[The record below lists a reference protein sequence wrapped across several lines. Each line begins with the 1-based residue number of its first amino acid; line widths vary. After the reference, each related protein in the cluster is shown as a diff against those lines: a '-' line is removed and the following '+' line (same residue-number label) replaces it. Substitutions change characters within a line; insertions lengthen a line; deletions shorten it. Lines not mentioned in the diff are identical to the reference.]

1 MMHDYFP
8 ELDGNQS
15 IDNGKLG
22 RQFHKGGGGG
32 QQQTTNQN
40 IDPAILPYITYGL
53 EEAKDLYGEAGP
65 TYYPGQTYTDQSA
78 QTTEALGLAEA
89 RARAGSPLIPAAQT
103 QALSTIQG
111 DRLSAGNPYFAD
123 MMKSAARPVV
133 SEFNTAIRDI
143 GSRTAGAGRY
153 GSGAMGEMES
163 KASDN
168 LAQALSQ
175 RGSELAYQNY
185 ATERARQDQ
194 AVGNAAN
201 IANQDYSD
209 INQLMNIGQIN
220 EGYSTDALNS
230 DISRFEYGQ
239 NAPYNK
245 LQSYLSAAYGAP
257 APINQTTTSSG
268 GGK

>member
-1 MMHDYFP
+1 MHDYFP

-32 QQQTTNQN
+32 QQQTTNQS

-78 QTTEALGLAEA
+78 QTTEALGLAET

-103 QALSTIQG
+103 EALSTIQG

-123 MMKSAARPVV
+123 MMRSAAKPVV

-143 GSRTAGAGRY
+143 GSRTSASGRY

-163 KASDN
+163 QASEN
-168 LAQALSQ
+168 LANALSS

-185 ATERARQDQ
+185 ASERARQDQ

-201 IANQDYSD
+201 IAGQDYTD
-209 INQLMNIGQIN
+209 INQLMNVGQAQEN
-220 EGYSTDALNS
+220 QSLKALQG
-230 DISRFEYGQ
+230 DIARYDYGQ
-239 NAPYNK
+239 NAPQQK

-257 APINQTTTSSG
+257 TPMNSNTTSSG

>member
-32 QQQTTNQN
+32 QTQNTTQN

-53 EEAKDLYGEAGP
+53 EEAQDLYKADGP
-65 TYYPGQTYTDQSA
+65 SYYPGQTYVDPSS
-78 QTTEALGLAEA
+78 QTTSALGLAET
-89 RARAGSPLIPAAQT
+89 RARGGSPLIPAAQT

-123 MMKSAARPVV
+123 MMRSAARPVV

-194 AVGNAAN
+194 AVGNAGN
-201 IANQDYSD
+201 IAMQDYSD

-245 LQSYLSAAYGAP
+245 LQSYLAAAYGAP

>member
-32 QQQTTNQN
+32 QTQNTTQN
-40 IDPAILPYITYGL
+40 IDPAIMPYITYGL
-53 EEAKDLYGEAGP
+53 EEAQDLYKADGP
-65 TYYPGQTYTDQSA
+65 SYYPGQTYVDPSL
-78 QTTEALGLAEA
+78 QTTSALGLAET
-89 RARAGSPLIPAAQT
+89 RARGGSPLIPAAQT

-143 GSRTAGAGRY
+143 ASRTAGAGRY

>member
-32 QQQTTNQN
+32 QSQQTTQN

-53 EEAKDLYGEAGP
+53 EEAQDLYKSAGP
-65 TYYPGQTYTDQSA
+65 EYYPSQTYVDPSS
-78 QTTEALGLAEA
+78 QTTSALDLAET

-123 MMKSAARPVV
+123 MMRNAARPVV

-194 AVGNAAN
+194 AVGNAGN
-201 IANQDYSD
+201 IAMQDYSD

-245 LQSYLSAAYGAP
+245 LQSYLAAAYGAP

>member
-1 MMHDYFP
+1 MHDYFP

-32 QQQTTNQN
+32 QSQQTTQN

-53 EEAKDLYGEAGP
+53 EEAQDLYKSAGP
-65 TYYPGQTYTDQSA
+65 EYYPSQTYVDPSS
-78 QTTEALGLAEA
+78 QTTSALDLAET

-123 MMKSAARPVV
+123 MMRNAARPVV

-194 AVGNAAN
+194 AVGNAGN
-201 IANQDYSD
+201 IAMQDYSD

-245 LQSYLSAAYGAP
+245 LQSYLAAAYGAP

>member
-32 QQQTTNQN
+32 GTSETKQS

-53 EEAKDLYGEAGP
+53 EEAQDLYKADGP
-65 TYYPGQTYTDQSA
+65 TYYPGQTYVDPSS
-78 QTTEALGLAEA
+78 QTTSALGLAEA
-89 RARAGSPLIPAAQT
+89 RATTGSPLIPAAQT

-123 MMKSAARPVV
+123 MMRSAARPVV